1 MKIFLIIIAFLL
13 FLTTVP
19 FRLHCFFSD
28 SGNRIIISFL
38 GIRFYN
44 SKKSAKKDSEDDKDN
59 SDDEKKSEKNSEN
72 SSDSRKKEK
81 QTEKK
86 EKTTDKS
93 DRNKHKKKKSEDN
106 NNKTFDDNDDGI
118 LSKFSDMFFEEPEIL
133 KYSLAKFFKA
143 TGKLLKGIPFK
154 KLYIKIG
161 AGGEDAYEAAM
172 NYVFFNRLV
181 WCGLGFFSSLTTV
194 SKKKIKIYPVFQE
207 DTTLYKVSFT
217 ADLKICNVLDV
228 VLFAAVEYI
237 KILNWI
243 KTGKKPDDVKN
254 KSKNI
259 NEKEFVMGEKNN
271 KVSDIMGVTMEKIKE
286 MVDVNT
292 IIGEPVKAGEN
303 ITIIPVSKVSYGFG
317 SGGSDLPVTNT
328 TKELFG
334 GGAGAG
340 VTIKPIGFIV
350 VNNDDV
356 KFIQVAKE
364 YKTSNSVIDM
374 IPGIVDSFSGIFSKD
389 KSENNSKKNKKS
401 KKEKKS
407 QVTEE
412 TVVEE

>member
-13 FLTTVP
+13 FLTVIP
-19 FRLHCFFSD
+19 LRLHCFFSD
-28 SGNRIIISFL
+28 SGNRIIVSFL

-44 SKKSAKKDSEDDKDN
+44 SKRNANKDSEDNEDD
-59 SDDEKKSEKNSEN
+59 SDDEDDKKNS
-72 SSDSRKKEK
+72 DSIKKEK
-81 QTEKK
+81 QAEKEKK
-86 EKTTDKS
+86 NTDKS
-93 DRNKHKKKKSEDN
+93 DKNKHKKKKTEDN
-106 NNKTFDDNDDGI
+106 NNKTSDDEDDGI
-118 LSKFSDMFFEEPEIL
+118 LSKFSDMLLEEPEIL
-133 KYSLAKFFKA
+133 KYSLVKFFKA
-143 TGKLLKGIPFK
+143 IGKLLKGIPLK
-154 KLYIKIG
+154 KIYVNIG

-181 WCGLGFFSSLTTV
+181 WCSLGFVSSLTSV
-194 SKKKIKIYPVFQE
+194 SKKKIKIYPIFQE
-207 DTTLYKVSFT
+207 DITLYKVSFT
-217 ADLKICNVLDV
+217 ADLKICNIIAVLI
-228 VLFAAVEYI
+228 FAAIEYI

-254 KSKNI
+254 INI
-259 NEKEFVMGEKNN
+259 NEKEFAMSENNN
-271 KVSDIMGVTMEKIKE
+271 KVSDIMGVTMEKIRE

-292 IIGEPVKAGEN
+292 IIGNPVQAGEN

-317 SGGSDLPVTNT
+317 SGGSDLPVKNT

-340 VTIKPIGFIV
+340 VSIKPIGFIV

-356 KFIQVAKE
+356 KFIQVAEE

-389 KSENNSKKNKKS
+389 KSEQSSKKNKKS

-412 TVVEE
+412 TIVEE

>member
-13 FLTTVP
+13 FLTVVP

-93 DRNKHKKKKSEDN
+93 GRNKHKNKKSEDN
-106 NNKTFDDNDDGI
+106 NNKTSDDNDEGI

-143 TGKLLKGIPFK
+143 TGKLLKGIPLK

-217 ADLKICNVLDV
+217 ADLKICNVLAV

-303 ITIIPVSKVSYGFG
+303 IIIIPVSKVSYGFG
-317 SGGSDLPVTNT
+317 SGGSDLPVKNT

-356 KFIQVAKE
+356 KFIQVAEE
-364 YKTSNSVIDM
+364 YKTTNSVIDM

>member
-13 FLTTVP
+13 FLTVIP

-28 SGNRIIISFL
+28 SGNRIIVSFL

-44 SKKSAKKDSEDDKDN
+44 SKRNANKDSEDNEDD
-59 SDDEKKSEKNSEN
+59 SDDEDDEDDQKNS
-72 SSDSRKKEK
+72 DSIKKEK
-81 QTEKK
+81 QAEKEKK
-86 EKTTDKS
+86 NTDKS
-93 DRNKHKKKKSEDN
+93 DKDKHKKKKAEDN
-106 NNKTFDDNDDGI
+106 NNKTSDDEDDSI
-118 LSKFSDMFFEEPEIL
+118 FSKFSDMLLEEPEIL

-143 TGKLLKGIPFK
+143 IGKLLKGIPLK
-154 KLYIKIG
+154 KIYVNIG

-172 NYVFFNRLV
+172 NYALFNQIV
-181 WCGLGFFSSLTTV
+181 WCSLGIVSSFMNV
-194 SKKKIKIYPVFQE
+194 SKKKIKIYPIFQE
-207 DTTLYKVSFT
+207 DITLYKVSFT
-217 ADLKICNVLDV
+217 ADLKICNIIA
-228 VLFAAVEYI
+228 VLFFAAIKYI

-254 KSKNI
+254 INI
-259 NEKEFVMGEKNN
+259 NEKEFAMSENNN
-271 KVSDIMGVTMEKIKE
+271 KVSDIMGVTMEKIRE

-292 IIGEPVKAGEN
+292 IIGNPVQAGEN

-317 SGGSDLPVTNT
+317 SGGSDLPVKNT

-340 VTIKPIGFIV
+340 VSIKPIGFIV

-356 KFIQVAKE
+356 KFIQVAEE

-389 KSENNSKKNKKS
+389 KSEQSSKKNKKS

-412 TVVEE
+412 TIVEE

>member
-13 FLTTVP
+13 FLTVVP

-44 SKKSAKKDSEDDKDN
+44 SKKSTKKDSEDDKDN

-72 SSDSRKKEK
+72 SSDSHKKEN

-93 DRNKHKKKKSEDN
+93 GRNKHKKKESEDN
-106 NNKTFDDNDDGI
+106 NNKTSDDNDDGI

-133 KYSLAKFFKA
+133 KYSLANFFKA
-143 TGKLLKGIPFK
+143 TGKLLKGIPLK

-217 ADLKICNVLDV
+217 ADLKICNVLAV

-317 SGGSDLPVTNT
+317 SGGSDLPVKNT

-356 KFIQVAKE
+356 KFIQVAEE
-364 YKTSNSVIDM
+364 YKTTNSVIDM

>member
-13 FLTTVP
+13 FLTVIP
-19 FRLHCFFSD
+19 LRLHCFFSD
-28 SGNRIIISFL
+28 SGNRIIVSFF

-44 SKKSAKKDSEDDKDN
+44 SKRNANKDSEDNEDD
-59 SDDEKKSEKNSEN
+59 SDDEDDKKNS
-72 SSDSRKKEK
+72 DSIKKEK
-81 QTEKK
+81 QAEKEKK
-86 EKTTDKS
+86 NTDKS
-93 DRNKHKKKKSEDN
+93 DKNKHKKKKTEDN
-106 NNKTFDDNDDGI
+106 NNKTSDDEDDGI
-118 LSKFSDMFFEEPEIL
+118 LSKFSDMLLEEPEIL
-133 KYSLAKFFKA
+133 KYSLVKFFKA
-143 TGKLLKGIPFK
+143 IGKLLKGIPLK
-154 KLYIKIG
+154 KIYVNIG

-181 WCGLGFFSSLTTV
+181 WCSLGFVSSLTSV
-194 SKKKIKIYPVFQE
+194 SKKKIKIYPIFQE
-207 DTTLYKVSFT
+207 DITLYKVSFT
-217 ADLKICNVLDV
+217 ADLKICNIIAVLI
-228 VLFAAVEYI
+228 FAAIEYI

-254 KSKNI
+254 INI
-259 NEKEFVMGEKNN
+259 NEKEFAMSENNN
-271 KVSDIMGVTMEKIKE
+271 KVSDIMGVTMEKIRE

-292 IIGEPVKAGEN
+292 IIGNPVQAGEN

-317 SGGSDLPVTNT
+317 SGGSDLPVKNT

-340 VTIKPIGFIV
+340 VSIKPIGFIV

-356 KFIQVAKE
+356 KFIQVAEE

-389 KSENNSKKNKKS
+389 KSEQSSKKNKKS

-412 TVVEE
+412 TIVEE

>member
-13 FLTTVP
+13 FLTIVP

-161 AGGEDAYEAAM
+161 AGGEDAYEATM

-217 ADLKICNVLDV
+217 ADLKICNVLAV

-340 VTIKPIGFIV
+340 VSIKPIGFIV

-356 KFIQVAKE
+356 KFIQVAEE

-389 KSENNSKKNKKS
+389 KSENNLKKNKKS

>member
-13 FLTTVP
+13 FLTVIP
-19 FRLHCFFSD
+19 LRLHCFFSD
-28 SGNRIIISFL
+28 SGNRIIVSFF

-44 SKKSAKKDSEDDKDN
+44 SKRNANKGSEDNEDDSDDEDDKKN
-59 SDDEKKSEKNSEN
+59 SDSI
-72 SSDSRKKEK
+72 KKEK
-81 QTEKK
+81 QAEKEKK
-86 EKTTDKS
+86 NTDKS
-93 DRNKHKKKKSEDN
+93 DKNKHKKKKTEDN
-106 NNKTFDDNDDGI
+106 NNKISDDEDDGI
-118 LSKFSDMFFEEPEIL
+118 FSKFSDMLLEEPEIL

-143 TGKLLKGIPFK
+143 IGKLLKGIPLK
-154 KLYIKIG
+154 KIYVNIG

-181 WCGLGFFSSLTTV
+181 WCSLGFVSSLTSV
-194 SKKKIKIYPVFQE
+194 SKKKIKIYPIFQE
-207 DTTLYKVSFT
+207 DITLYKVSFT
-217 ADLKICNVLDV
+217 ADLKICNIIAVLI
-228 VLFAAVEYI
+228 FAAIEYI

-254 KSKNI
+254 INI
-259 NEKEFVMGEKNN
+259 NEKEFAMSENNN
-271 KVSDIMGVTMEKIKE
+271 KVSDIMGVTMEKIRE

-292 IIGEPVKAGEN
+292 IIGSPVQAGEN
-303 ITIIPVSKVSYGFG
+303 ITIIPVSKVSFGFG
-317 SGGSDLPVTNT
+317 SGGSDLPVKNT

-340 VTIKPIGFIV
+340 VSIKPIGFIV

-356 KFIQVAKE
+356 KFIQVAEE

-389 KSENNSKKNKKS
+389 KSEQSSKKNKKS

-412 TVVEE
+412 TIVEE

>member
-13 FLTTVP
+13 FLTVIP
-19 FRLHCFFSD
+19 LRLHCFFSD
-28 SGNRIIISFL
+28 SGNRIIVSFF

-44 SKKSAKKDSEDDKDN
+44 SKRNANKDSEDNEDD
-59 SDDEKKSEKNSEN
+59 SDDEDDKKNS
-72 SSDSRKKEK
+72 DSIKKEK
-81 QTEKK
+81 QAEKEKK
-86 EKTTDKS
+86 NTDKS
-93 DRNKHKKKKSEDN
+93 DKNKHKKKKTEDN
-106 NNKTFDDNDDGI
+106 NNKTSDDEDDSI
-118 LSKFSDMFFEEPEIL
+118 LSKFSDMLLEEPEIL
-133 KYSLAKFFKA
+133 KYSLVKFFKA
-143 TGKLLKGIPFK
+143 IGKLLKGIPLK
-154 KLYIKIG
+154 KIYVNIG

-181 WCGLGFFSSLTTV
+181 WCSLGFVSSLTSV
-194 SKKKIKIYPVFQE
+194 SKKKIKIYPIFQE
-207 DTTLYKVSFT
+207 DITLYKVSFT
-217 ADLKICNVLDV
+217 ADLKICNIIAVLI
-228 VLFAAVEYI
+228 FAAIEYI

-254 KSKNI
+254 INI
-259 NEKEFVMGEKNN
+259 NEKEFAMSENNN
-271 KVSDIMGVTMEKIKE
+271 KVSDIMGVTMEKIRE

-292 IIGEPVKAGEN
+292 IIGNPVQAGEN

-317 SGGSDLPVTNT
+317 SGGSDLPVKNT

-340 VTIKPIGFIV
+340 VSIKPIGFIV

-356 KFIQVAKE
+356 KFIQVAEE

-389 KSENNSKKNKKS
+389 KSEQSSKKNKKS

-412 TVVEE
+412 TIVEE